1 MSKTRIWV
9 FGMIAAMLVV
19 VIGGWMLGIS
29 PIVDQIN
36 AANAQVTTI
45 EASNQSS
52 QAQLASLRT
61 RFAGIDKLRAN
72 LDNLRLSIPE
82 QQAASAFLDEVNA
95 LSAAAGA
102 TVNSVSIANATT
114 YTAPTAPAATATTT
128 DGSSASPTPS
138 PTAATT
144 TPVTPTPTTGGL
156 VIIPVT
162 VNVQGTLAADQA
174 FIGALQTGDR
184 LFVSS
189 TLSMSSG
196 NGLMVTNI
204 TGDIFSLQGSS
215 DQPATAT
222 TSAPTYSTA
231 TPTATPTPTPTPTA
245 TKAAAKTGTTGGT
258 TTAAAPTT
266 APTDPSTPTDTP
278 IPIAPPLR
286 WSPLPP
292 RRGSTVE
299 WAPKNQVPARV
310 VRSQQ

>member
-1 MSKTRIWV
+1 
-9 FGMIAAMLVV
+9 MIAAMLVV

-36 AANAQVTTI
+36 AANSQVTTI

-72 LDNLRLSIPE
+72 LDKLRLSIPE
-82 QQAASAFLDEVNA
+82 QQAASTFLDEVNS

-102 TVNSVSIANATT
+102 SVQSVIIANATL
-114 YTAPTAPAATATTT
+114 YTAPAPAATTTTT

-144 TPVTPTPTTGGL
+144 TPTVPSATTGGL

-162 VNVQGTLAADQA
+162 VNVQGTLAQDQA
-174 FIGALQTGDR
+174 FVGALQTGDR

-189 TLSMSSG
+189 TLTMSSG
-196 NGLMVTNI
+196 NGLMVTEI
-204 TGDIFSLQGSS
+204 SGDIFSLQGSS
-215 DQPATAT
+215 DQPATSS
-222 TSAPTYSTA
+222 TSTPVYSTA

-245 TKAAAKTGTTGGT
+245 TKAAAKSGTTGGS
-258 TTAAAPTT
+258 TTATVTNPAPT
-266 APTDPSTPTDTP
+266 ATPTPSLTP
-278 IPIAPPLR
+278 
-286 WSPLPP
+286 SP
-292 RRGSTVE
+292 
-299 WAPKNQVPARV
+299 
-310 VRSQQ
+310 